1 MDESRIEEVKSEA
14 DEVSPR
20 RNTKSQVLK
29 YVGIWVAVVALFLV
43 FNNVIK
49 SVASNQAATSNNS
62 AGSFSAG
69 QPAAFE
75 PGAGT
80 VAGTGTGTGACGG
93 ECCDAPAAQASASG
107 SQTGAQVAS
116 TDLAAIE
123 KAAIDYYAEKTGDRE
138 VTAEAKSLGC
148 HHEITIKKD
157 GKAVTELSLRNGQFT
172 SLRPW

>member
-14 DEVSPR
+14 DGVSPR
-20 RNTKSQVLK
+20 RDTKRQVLK

-80 VAGTGTGTGACGG
+80 GAGAGACGG
-93 ECCDAPAAQASASG
+93 ECCDAPAATPSG

-116 TDLAAIE
+116 SELVAIE

-157 GKAVTELSLRNGQFT
+157 GKAVTELSLRNGEFT
-172 SLRPW
+172 PLRPW

>member
-20 RNTKSQVLK
+20 RDTKSQVLK

-49 SVASNQAATSNNS
+49 SVASNEAGSSNNS
-62 AGSFSAG
+62 AGSFNAG

-75 PGAGT
+75 PGAG
-80 VAGTGTGTGACGG
+80 AGAGACGG
-93 ECCDAPAAQASASG
+93 DCCGAPAAEAAPGG
-107 SQTGAQVAS
+107 SQTSAPTA
-116 TDLAAIE
+116 TTELAAIE
-123 KAAIDYYAEKTGDRE
+123 QAAIEYYAAKTGDRE

-148 HHEITIKKD
+148 HHEVAIKKD
-157 GKAVTELSLRNGQFT
+157 GKAVTELSLRNGEFT
-172 SLRPW
+172 PLRPW

>member
-20 RNTKSQVLK
+20 RDTKSQVLK

-49 SVASNQAATSNNS
+49 SVASNDAVSSNNS
-62 AGSFSAG
+62 AGSFNAG

-75 PGAGT
+75 PGAG
-80 VAGTGTGTGACGG
+80 AGACGG
-93 ECCDAPAAQASASG
+93 DCCGAPAAQAAPGS
-107 SQTGAQVAS
+107 SQTSAPAA
-116 TDLAAIE
+116 TTELAAIE
-123 KAAIDYYAEKTGDRE
+123 QAAIEYYAANTGDRE

-148 HHEITIKKD
+148 HHEIAIFKD
-157 GKAVTELSLRNGQFT
+157 GKAVTELSLRNGEFT
-172 SLRPW
+172 PLRPW

>member
-1 MDESRIEEVKSEA
+1 MDESRIDEVKSDA
-14 DEVSPR
+14 DEVSPKR
-20 RNTKSQVLK
+20 DTKSQVLK

-62 AGSFSAG
+62 TGSFSAG

-75 PGAGT
+75 PGAGG
-80 VAGTGTGTGACGG
+80 GTGEGAGACGG
-93 ECCDAPAAQASASG
+93 ECCGVSAEAPPSG
-107 SQTGAQVAS
+107 SQTSASAAS
-116 TDLAAIE
+116 TELAAIE
-123 KAAIDYYAEKTGDRE
+123 KAAIDYYVGKTGDRE

-157 GKAVTELSLRNGQFT
+157 GKAVTELSLRNGEFT
-172 SLRPW
+172 PLRPW